1 MSQNIQIKYHSG
13 VYTLFSEQTLNI
25 SIDEAWEF
33 FSSPENLA
41 KITPNEMGFDIT
53 SAKQEKM
60 FAGQI
65 ITYKIKIFPFFKSNW
80 VTEITQLNDKRYFI
94 DEQRFGPYKMW
105 HHEHHFAPTDDGVTM
120 IDRVSYKIP
129 FGFLGR
135 IAHLLFIKNKLKH
148 IFSFRGKILEERFG

>member
-1 MSQNIQIKYHSG
+1 MNQNIQITYHSG